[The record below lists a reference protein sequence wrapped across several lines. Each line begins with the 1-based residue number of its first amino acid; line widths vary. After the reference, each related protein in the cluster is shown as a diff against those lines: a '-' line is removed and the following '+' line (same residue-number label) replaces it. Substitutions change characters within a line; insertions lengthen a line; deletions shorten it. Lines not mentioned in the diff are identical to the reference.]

1 MAGRAGRRRYGTVRL
16 LASGRFQA
24 SFVGPDGQRRNAPE
38 TFATKGDA
46 GRWLTMTESAMLRGT
61 WTDPERGKVSLQEY
75 GQRWIEQRPGLRP
88 RTVDL
93 YRWLFGRYLRSQLG
107 RSRLLDLDPQQVRQW
122 RHELLSDGVSEG
134 MTAKAYRLLR
144 AVLNTAVEDGLI
156 AKNPCQIKGG
166 GTESPA
172 ERPTI
177 SVSQVLDLADRMP
190 DQYRMLVLL
199 AVFGSLRWGEVTAL
213 RRSDVDIERGTV
225 TVRGARCTERT
236 LHRRDDPGTAQ
247 IRRRNTDRVTAR
259 AGRRA
264 AARAPDHTCGSRRA
278 CLDLQRGRRPAA
290 AT

>member
-1 MAGRAGRRRYGTVRL
+1 MAGRAGRRRFGTVRR
-16 LASGRFQA
+16 LAPGRFQA

-46 GRWLTMTESAMLRGT
+46 GRWLTMTESAMISGT
-61 WTDPERGKVSLQEY
+61 WIDLERGKLSLQEY

-93 YRWLFGRYLRSQLG
+93 YQWLFGRYLRPRLG
-107 RSRLLDLDPQQVRQW
+107 RTRLIDLNPQQVRQW
-122 RHELLSDGVSEG
+122 RHELLSDGVSES

-177 SVSQVLDLADRMP
+177 SASQVLDLADRMP

-199 AVFGSLRWGEVTAL
+199 AVFG
-213 RRSDVDIERGTV
+213 D
-225 TVRGARCTERT
+225 GARSPPYAALTST
-236 LHRRDDPGTAQ
+236 SS
-247 IRRRNTDRVTAR
+247 VAR
-259 AGRRA
+259 SRCAVHSA
-264 AARAPDHTCGSRRA
+264 NAPPAR
-278 CLDLQRGRRPAA
+278 
-290 AT
+290 